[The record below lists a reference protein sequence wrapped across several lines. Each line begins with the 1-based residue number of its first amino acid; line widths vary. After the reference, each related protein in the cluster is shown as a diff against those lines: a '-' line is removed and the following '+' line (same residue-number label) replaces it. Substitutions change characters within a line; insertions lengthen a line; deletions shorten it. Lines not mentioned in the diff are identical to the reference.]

1 MILMKKLFLIFIF
14 SIFSIS
20 PAFSLTEVQ
29 QEILKI
35 VMSPNGTINKDIYNR
50 FWSEMSSDE
59 VKKIINKEN
68 YDTLI
73 IQVMQKYQRE
83 LWKSALTSYEQKKI
97 YKSEN
102 YSNAQKEAKDLI
114 LSITKNISDENLRNK
129 AIVPLKVTM
138 ANSEELLSAAA
149 EHREVKFAQGQAMKL
164 DKNIIKLI
172 INSMDKVFFRL
183 EKLLNHKWQD

>member
-129 AIVPLKVTM
+129 AIVPLKVAM

>member
-1 MILMKKLFLIFIF
+1 MKKLFLIFIF

-129 AIVPLKVTM
+129 AIVPLKVAM